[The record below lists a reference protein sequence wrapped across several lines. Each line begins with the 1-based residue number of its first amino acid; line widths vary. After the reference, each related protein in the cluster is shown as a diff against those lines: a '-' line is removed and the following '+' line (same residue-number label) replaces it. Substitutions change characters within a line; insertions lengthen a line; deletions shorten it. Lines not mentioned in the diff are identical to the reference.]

1 MSRCRP
7 VRQLR
12 VVMYACLTGLHLSK
26 MADEDPSEEVTGQR
40 KANMTCIM
48 WCCWDY
54 KDAESL

>member
-1 MSRCRP
+1 
-7 VRQLR
+7 
-12 VVMYACLTGLHLSK
+12 MYACLTGLHLSK

-54 KDAESL
+54 KDTESLWGTR